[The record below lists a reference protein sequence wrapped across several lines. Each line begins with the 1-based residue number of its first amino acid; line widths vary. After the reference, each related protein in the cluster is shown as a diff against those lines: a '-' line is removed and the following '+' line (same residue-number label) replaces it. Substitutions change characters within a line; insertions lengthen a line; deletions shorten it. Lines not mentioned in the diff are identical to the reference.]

1 MIFLLTTPYVLYVHF
16 ICQDYKINK
25 SEIVSILLCYIS
37 IVSVCYSDDIATT
50 FIVTKRSIAIVVTI
64 TVRLLRHKRKQQ
76 LRHVVVAAAGSRPK
90 RISSTSQLLHP
101 E

>member
-1 MIFLLTTPYVLYVHF
+1 MYLF
-16 ICQDYKINK
+16 QRK
-25 SEIVSILLCYIS
+25 
-37 IVSVCYSDDIATT
+37 
-50 FIVTKRSIAIVVTI
+50 KRYNVAIVVTI

-90 RISSTSQLLHP
+90 RISGTSQLLHP